1 MLQRLE
7 LKWSAIGVRRLDDW
21 SSGNPWSNTQDLE
34 LAPTIGVEGLNNLGP
49 KAQQLKLTSCN
60 NWSWHIDRFQQL
72 GTEPRSEGSRIG
84 AKNLQQ
90 LELTVEPMVQQL
102 ERSIQELE
110 RGSEGSTIE
119 AKKLLQSELA
129 HRAEG

>member
-1 MLQRLE
+1 M
-7 LKWSAIGVRRLDDW
+7 
-21 SSGNPWSNTQDLE
+21 
-34 LAPTIGVEGLNNLGP
+34 GP

-110 RGSEGSTIE
+110 RGSEGSTIGAKNLQQLELTVKLMAQQLERKKAPMIE
-119 AKKLLQSELA
+119 AKCSRIGAKGSTETA
-129 HRAEG
+129 